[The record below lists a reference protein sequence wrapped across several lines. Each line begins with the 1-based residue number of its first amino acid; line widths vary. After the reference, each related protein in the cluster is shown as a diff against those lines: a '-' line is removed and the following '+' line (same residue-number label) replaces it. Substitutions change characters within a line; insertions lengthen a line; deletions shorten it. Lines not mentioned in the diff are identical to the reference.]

1 MTPSLDKVVIVEIE
15 VDSGSVLETETTE
28 LSRGTGFKAGANE
41 RTLQGYAASL
51 HGDGRLK
58 EQDFPGFI

>member
-15 VDSGSVLETETTE
+15 ADSGSVLEIQTSE
-28 LSRGTGFKAGANE
+28 LGRGTAFKAGANE
-41 RTLQGYAASL
+41 RTLQGYAAFL

-58 EQDFPGFI
+58 QQDFPGFI